1 MNPERVSLPDIDI
14 DFPPSQREI
23 VKQYIVNKPGIY
35 CSDIVTFN
43 TIALKGA
50 IRDVGR
56 SLEIPLSEVDK
67 IAKNIEVDEDKY
79 RKQYPELFKYVDL
92 LNGVNVSVGSHPS
105 GLLISPVT
113 INDNIGTF
121 TTSTSDYLISQ
132 INMKEVDSLNYV
144 KLDLLGLDNIE
155 LINKTCEMA
164 NIERL
169 TPDNVDPNNEDVWN
183 SILESNLGV
192 FQWESSFAFDYYKKL
207 FSKETIKKIKQVA
220 PNITYM
226 DLFSMGNGALRP
238 AGASYRESLSQGIF
252 NDNGHEALN
261 KFLESTLGYLVY
273 QEQVIE
279 FLNKFCGY
287 TLSQADI
294 VRRGFAKK
302 TGTEKYI
309 PQIKAGFIKTMKEKY
324 NTTEQESEKLIEAFL
339 KIIEDAGSTCFR

>member
-1 MNPERVSLPDIDI
+1 MMLLQEDIINFCHKNNIWQGYSRGSVSGSLISYTMGITDADSVKFNLIFERFMNPERVSLPDIDT

-155 LINKTCEMA
+155 LINKTYEMA

-169 TPDNVDPNNEDVWN
+169 TL
-183 SILESNLGV
+183 IMLIRIMKM
-192 FQWESSFAFDYYKKL
+192 F
-207 FSKETIKKIKQVA
+207 
-220 PNITYM
+220 
-226 DLFSMGNGALRP
+226 
-238 AGASYRESLSQGIF
+238 GI
-252 NDNGHEALN
+252 
-261 KFLESTLGYLVY
+261 VY
-273 QEQVIE
+273 
-279 FLNKFCGY
+279 
-287 TLSQADI
+287 
-294 VRRGFAKK
+294 
-302 TGTEKYI
+302 
-309 PQIKAGFIKTMKEKY
+309 
-324 NTTEQESEKLIEAFL
+324 
-339 KIIEDAGSTCFR
+339 